1 MKKRNLICFIVL
13 VLSII
18 TFILYNQYREK
29 KDDVTPPVI
38 TADSDTITGSVKI
51 TDEELITGMS
61 AYDEI
66 SKDVSDT
73 IIIEKKSDF
82 IKENERIISYVA
94 IDDNMNVGRYE
105 RTLIYDDYSKP
116 RFTLSEPLSYV
127 AGTRID
133 LLKNIGAESKLDGDL
148 TKQIR
153 YGLDSVID
161 NMKVGKYPVEFR
173 VTDSCGNTSYL
184 NTEIEIYDSS
194 YSGIKVELHKYLT
207 YIPKGHKFNKRIY
220 YKGSNIEGD
229 ISAVSTVNTKVP
241 GTYYVDY
248 YVNGINAKG
257 KSRLIVV
264 VYWLKEG

>member
-1 MKKRNLICFIVL
+1 MKKRNIICFIIL
-13 VLSII
+13 ALSIV

-29 KDDVTPPVI
+29 TDDVTPPII
-38 TADSDTITGSVKI
+38 TAESDTITGSVKI
-51 TDEELITGMS
+51 TDEELLSGMS
-61 AYDEI
+61 AYDET
-66 SKDVSDT
+66 SGDVSDT
-73 IIIEKKSDF
+73 LIIEKKSDF
-82 IKENERIISYVA
+82 INENERVISYVA
-94 IDDNMNVGRYE
+94 IDENMNVGRYE
-105 RTLIYDDYSKP
+105 RTLIYNDYSKAS
-116 RFTLSEPLSYV
+116 FTLSEPLSYV
-127 AGTRID
+127 VGTRID
-133 LLKNIGAESKLDGDL
+133 ILKNIGATSTLDGDISQ
-148 TKQIR
+148 QIR

-207 YIPKGHKFNKRIY
+207 YTPKGARFNQYTY

-229 ISAVSTVNTKVP
+229 LSVVSTVNTKVP

-248 YVNGINAKG
+248 FVNGVNAKG

-264 VYWLKEG
+264 VY

>member
-1 MKKRNLICFIVL
+1 MKKRNIICFIIL
-13 VLSII
+13 VLSTIA
-18 TFILYNQYREK
+18 FVAYDQYREK
-29 KDDVTPPVI
+29 TDDVTAPVI

-51 TDEELITGMS
+51 TDEELLSGMK

-66 SKDVSDT
+66 SGDVSDT
-73 IIIEKKSDF
+73 LIIEKKSDF
-82 IKENERIISYVA
+82 INENERLISYVA
-94 IDDNMNVGRYE
+94 IDESMNVGRYE
-105 RTLIYDDYSKP
+105 RTLIYDDYSEPK
-116 RFTLSEPLSYV
+116 FVLSKPLSYV
-127 AGTRID
+127 VGTRID
-133 LLKNIGAESKLDGDL
+133 ILENISAESSLDGDISQ
-148 TKQIR
+148 QIR

-207 YIPKGHKFNKRIY
+207 YIPKGARFNKLAY
-220 YKGSNIEGD
+220 YKSSNIEGNVY
-229 ISAVSTVNTKVP
+229 AVSTVNTKVA

-248 YVNGINAKG
+248 YVNGVNAKG

-264 VYWLKEG
+264 VY

>member
-1 MKKRNLICFIVL
+1 MKKRNIICFIIL

-18 TFILYNQYREK
+18 AFTAYDQYREK
-29 KDDVTPPVI
+29 TDDATPPVI
-38 TADSDTITGSVKI
+38 SAESDTITGSVKI
-51 TDEELITGMS
+51 TDEELLAGMS
-61 AYDEI
+61 AFDET
-66 SKDVSDT
+66 SGDVSDT
-73 IIIEKKSDF
+73 LIIEKKSNF
-82 IKENERIISYVA
+82 IKGNERVVTYVA
-94 IDDNMNVGRYE
+94 IDDSMNVGRYE
-105 RTLIYDDYSKP
+105 RTLVYDDYSKP
-116 RFTLSEPLSYV
+116 RFSLSEPLSYV
-127 AGTRID
+127 VGTRID
-133 LLKNIGAESKLDGDL
+133 ILKNMGAQSTLDGDL
-148 TKQIR
+148 TQQIR

-207 YIPKGHKFNKRIY
+207 YIPQGARFNKRAY

-248 YVNGINAKG
+248 FVNGVNAKG

-264 VYWLKEG
+264 VY